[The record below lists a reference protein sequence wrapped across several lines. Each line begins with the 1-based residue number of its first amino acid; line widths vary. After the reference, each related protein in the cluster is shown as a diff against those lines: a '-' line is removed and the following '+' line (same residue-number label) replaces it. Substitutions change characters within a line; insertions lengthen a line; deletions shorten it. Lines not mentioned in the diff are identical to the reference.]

1 MVMKKLILFIFLIGI
16 TSSTF
21 AQLEQPISWSYKAVR
36 ISKNEAVLYVKAS
49 LKEKWHIYSLA
60 VKGIP
65 AKTSFAFKPS
75 KDYTLLGKMI
85 EPKPIAKYDRILK
98 TNLTYFEN
106 EVTFTQKVKLN
117 KIPTIIKG
125 AVAFMVCNDKQCL
138 PTDEI
143 EFRVPIK

>member
-1 MVMKKLILFIFLIGI
+1 MKKLILFIFLIGI
-16 TSSTF
+16 TSSSF
-21 AQLEQPISWSYKAVR
+21 AQLEQPISWSYKAVK
-36 ISKNEAVLYVKAS
+36 ISKNEAVLQVKAN

-60 VKGIP
+60 VKGIA
-65 AKTSFAFKPS
+65 AKTSFDFKTS

-117 KIPTIIKG
+117 KTPTTVKG
-125 AVAFMVCNDKQCL
+125 TVAFMVCNDKQCL

-143 EFRVPIK
+143 AFSIPVK

>member
-1 MVMKKLILFIFLIGI
+1 MVMKKIILFIFLIVI
-16 TSSTF
+16 SSNSF
-21 AQLEQPISWSYKAVR
+21 AQLEKPVNWSYKIVKL
-36 ISKNEAVLYVKAS
+36 SKNEAVLHIKAS

-65 AKTSFAFKPS
+65 AKTSFDFKPS

-117 KIPTIIKG
+117 KSPTTVKG
-125 AVAFMVCNDKQCL
+125 VVSFMVCNDKQCL

-143 EFRVPIK
+143 AFSVHVK